1 MRPRSIILFERL
13 YLGSFVLGVVNAIQL
28 WNARLASLR
37 AQGVADSWPLA
48 AMTLLGWVISLALLY
63 LVARKGSSV
72 AKWIIVV
79 LAAWGVFL
87 IANSVLAMSQGGTGR
102 SSLLIGI
109 AQNLLYAVAA
119 SMLFKPDARMWFGE
133 PLDDEPVE
141 EDEVHP

>member
-63 LVARKGSSV
+63 IVARKGSSV
-72 AKWIIVV
+72 AKRMIWVM
-79 LAAWGVFL
+79 AA
-87 IANSVLAMSQGGTGR
+87 
-102 SSLLIGI
+102 
-109 AQNLLYAVAA
+109 
-119 SMLFKPDARMWFGE
+119 
-133 PLDDEPVE
+133 
-141 EDEVHP
+141 